1 MGELLQIGEGF
12 AGDGAEAA
20 HVNSLLGR
28 RDGPVATAWATALAT
43 PRPGHVAFVAVVQ
56 PGLAVQPPTL
66 FVNKAALVHERHE
79 QLTWGAAQA
88 GVAAGVLDAVADG
101 VIAAHE
107 IGELV
112 LIVAVWVHS
121 DARDGEAV
129 YLNNRAATRTALET
143 GEQGLPHIEQVLAA
157 RGTPWNPYF
166 ELLRG

>member
-1 MGELLQIGEGF
+1 MGDLLQIGEGF
-12 AGDGAEAA
+12 AGEGADAA
-20 HVNSLLGR
+20 HVNTVLGR
-28 RDGPVATAWATALAT
+28 RDGPVATAWTTALAT
-43 PRPGHVAFVAVVQ
+43 PREGHVAFVAVVQ

-66 FVNKAALVHERHE
+66 FVNKAPLEHERHA

-112 LIVAVWVHS
+112 LIAAVWVNP
-121 DARDGEAV
+121 DALDGEAV
-129 YLNNRAATRTALET
+129 YLNNRGATRTALEC
-143 GEQGLPHIEQVLAA
+143 GEQGLPHIEQALAA